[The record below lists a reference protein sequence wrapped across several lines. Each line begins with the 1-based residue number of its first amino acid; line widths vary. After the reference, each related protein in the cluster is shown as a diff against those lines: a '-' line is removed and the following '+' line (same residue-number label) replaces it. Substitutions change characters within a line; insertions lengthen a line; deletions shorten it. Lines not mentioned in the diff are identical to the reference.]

1 MLSNILYIINVFLKK
16 NREKNMN
23 PYIEILRPGNAL
35 MGAIS
40 IVLVALIDKTF
51 TIPVILA
58 MIAVFFET
66 AAGNVINDYF
76 DYNIDLINKPERPI
90 PSGRISLKNGRNYGY
105 LLFLA
110 GTICGFLI
118 SYITNNWIPFAIVLL
133 ADIVLYL
140 YAYKLK
146 STPLIG
152 NLTVGFMTGFGFV
165 FGGFSINNPDI
176 IMTSIY
182 LGFFAFVMTTA
193 REIVKDIEDMEGDKA
208 DGARTLPILIGAKKP
223 AILSAILIIVDSALC
238 PLLYFYNIFGMLYLP
253 VITIAVIL
261 FLYCAITILKSQERA
276 TAAKVS
282 KYLKIGILIA
292 FISFVFG
299 SI

>member
-1 MLSNILYIINVFLKK
+1 
-16 NREKNMN
+16 MN

-40 IVLVALIDKTF
+40 IILIALIDKTIS
-51 TIPVILA
+51 IPIILA
-58 MIAVFFET
+58 IITVFFET

-76 DYNIDLINKPERPI
+76 DYNIDLINKPNRPI
-90 PSGRISLKNGRNYGY
+90 PSGRISLKNGRDYAY

-118 SYITNNWIPFAIVLL
+118 SYLTNNWIPFIIVII

-152 NLTVGFMTGFGFV
+152 NLAVGFMTGFGFV
-165 FGGFSINNPDI
+165 FGGYTINNPSI
-176 IMTSIY
+176 VTTSIF

-193 REIVKDIEDMEGDKA
+193 REIIKDIEDIKGDEK
-208 DGARTLPILIGAKKP
+208 DGAKTLPILIGEKIP
-223 AILSAILIIVDSALC
+223 AIIAVILIIIDCALC
-238 PLLYFYNIFGMLYLP
+238 PLLYYYHIFGILYLAIIAIS
-253 VITIAVIL
+253 VIIFIYSAIL
-261 FLYCAITILKSQERA
+261 IIKSQDEN
-276 TAAKVS
+276 TAHKSS
-282 KYLKIGILIA
+282 KYLKIGMLIA
-292 FISFVFG
+292 FLAFALG
-299 SI
+299 SLF

>member
-1 MLSNILYIINVFLKK
+1 
-16 NREKNMN
+16 MN
-23 PYIEILRPGNAL
+23 PYVEILRPGNAL

-40 IVLVALIDKTF
+40 IILVAIIDKTF

-58 MIAVFFET
+58 MITVFFET

-76 DYNIDLINKPERPI
+76 DYKIDLINKPERPL
-90 PSGRISLKNGRNYGY
+90 PSGRISLKNGRNYAY

-118 SYITNNWIPFAIVLL
+118 SFLTDNWIPFGIVLL
-133 ADIVLYL
+133 ADVILYL

-152 NLTVGFMTGFGFV
+152 NLAVGFMTGFGFV

-176 IMTSIY
+176 IMTSIF

-193 REIVKDIEDMEGDKA
+193 REIVKDIEDMEGDEA
-208 DGARTLPILIGAKKP
+208 DGARTLPLMIGEKIP
-223 AILSAILIIVDSALC
+223 AFISAILIVIDSALC
-238 PLLYFYNIFGMLYLP
+238 PLLYFQHIFGIYYLV
-253 VITIAVIL
+253 VIAIAVIL
-261 FLYCAITILKSQERA
+261 FLYSAVLIIKSQERE

-282 KYLKIGILIA
+282 KYLKIGMLIA
-292 FISFVFG
+292 FVAFVAGSF
-299 SI
+299 

>member
-1 MLSNILYIINVFLKK
+1 
-16 NREKNMN
+16 MN
-23 PYIEILRPGNAL
+23 PYVEILRPGNAL

-40 IVLVALIDKTF
+40 IILVAIIDKTF

-58 MIAVFFET
+58 MITVFFET

-76 DYNIDLINKPERPI
+76 DYKIDLINKPERPL
-90 PSGRISLKNGRNYGY
+90 PSGRISLKNGRNYAY

-118 SYITNNWIPFAIVLL
+118 SFLTDNWIPFGIVLL
-133 ADIVLYL
+133 ADVILYL

-152 NLTVGFMTGFGFV
+152 NLAVGFMTGFGFV

-176 IMTSIY
+176 IMTSIF

-193 REIVKDIEDMEGDKA
+193 REIVKDIEDMEGDEA
-208 DGARTLPILIGAKKP
+208 DGARTLPLMIGERIP
-223 AILSAILIIVDSALC
+223 AFISAILIVIDSALC
-238 PLLYFYNIFGMLYLP
+238 PLLYFQHIFGIYYLV
-253 VITIAVIL
+253 VIAIAVIL
-261 FLYCAITILKSQERA
+261 FLYSAVLIIKSQERE

-282 KYLKIGILIA
+282 KYLKIGMLIA
-292 FISFVFG
+292 FVAFVAGSF
-299 SI
+299 

>member
-1 MLSNILYIINVFLKK
+1 
-16 NREKNMN
+16 MN

-35 MGAIS
+35 MGAIA
-40 IVLVALIDKTF
+40 IILVAIIDKTIS
-51 TIPVILA
+51 IPIILA

-76 DYNIDLINKPERPI
+76 DYKIDLINKPERPI
-90 PSGRISLKNGRNYGY
+90 PSGRISLKNGRNYAY
-105 LLFLA
+105 FLFLA

-118 SYITNNWIPFAIVLL
+118 SYLTNNWIPFAIVLI

-165 FGGFSINNPDI
+165 FGGFTLNNPDI
-176 IMTSIY
+176 ILTSIY

-193 REIVKDIEDMEGDKA
+193 REIVKDIEDIEGDKIE
-208 DGARTLPILIGAKKP
+208 GAKTLPILIGEKIP
-223 AILSAILIIVDSALC
+223 AMLAVCLIIIDSALC
-238 PLLYFYNIFGMLYLP
+238 PLLYYYNIFGILYLV
-253 VITIAVIL
+253 VIAIAVLL
-261 FLYCAITILKSQERA
+261 FLYSAFLIFKSQDRE
-276 TAAKVS
+276 TAKKVS
-282 KYLKIGILIA
+282 KYLKIGMLIA
-292 FISFVFG
+292 FVAFVFG
-299 SI
+299 SFNF